1 MPERDRIALRC
12 GAAAM
17 LIHFT
22 LSSAL
27 PRVTGSTIG
36 MGLAL
41 TDALHAARAADA
53 RVGPPARS
61 VGELAVRNAIPI
73 ALAGRLPVGGGAL
86 LDILV

>member
-1 MPERDRIALRC
+1 
-12 GAAAM
+12 M

-27 PRVTGSTIG
+27 PRVTGSTVG

-41 TDALHAARAADA
+41 ADALHAARAADA
-53 RVGPPARS
+53 PVRPPARG
-61 VGELAVRNAIPI
+61 VGELAVRNGIAVAI
-73 ALAGRLPVGGGAL
+73 AGRLPVAGGAL